1 MMKGSISELQ
11 GMIGGEMGQSMQQL
25 RQAAAGGEGQM
36 RATLDL
42 AKEMG
47 SSIQRQQEMRKTR
60 GAMLFKEYQKKMGM
74 VQPTA
79 NATPATPAP
88 ERQKIA
94 E

>member
-1 MMKGSISELQ
+1 
-11 GMIGGEMGQSMQQL
+11 
-25 RQAAAGGEGQM
+25 M

-47 SSIQRQQEMRKTR
+47 SNIQRQQEMKKAR

-74 VQPTA
+74 VQPA
-79 NATPATPAP
+79 AATPATSTP

>member
-1 MMKGSISELQ
+1 
-11 GMIGGEMGQSMQQL
+11 MQQL

-47 SSIQRQQEMRKTR
+47 SGISRQQEMRTAR
-60 GAMLFKEYQKKMGM
+60 GKMLFQEYKKKMGL
-74 VQPTA
+74 VQGEAATA
-79 NATPATPAP
+79 AAPAEKQP